1 MREIKFKAFH
11 KHEKFMGV
19 IRSIDFVSEMA
30 QVEIGLIDKK
40 LYSVWDFESIERM
53 QFTGL
58 QDKNGVDIYEGDI
71 IKGIHSGEFVNGRYR
86 DRNGNTDITK
96 GIITFRRGA
105 FHIKYESN
113 ESTIYIPIVVLIE
126 RFSEVIGNIYEN
138 PELLEVE

>member
-71 IKGIHSGEFVNGRYR
+71 VTYKYMFQDKKDTLIVIYDENNSRFIAYYE
-86 DRNGNTDITK
+86 DEE
-96 GIITFRRGA
+96 
-105 FHIKYESN
+105 IKYTLEKAMKN
-113 ESTIYIPIVVLIE
+113 Q
-126 RFSEVIGNIYEN
+126 FEVIGNIYEN

>member
-58 QDKNGVDIYEGDI
+58 QDCNGVDIYEGDI
-71 IKGIHSGEFVNGRYR
+71 VTYKYMFQDKMSTLEVVWN
-86 DRNGNTDITK
+86 DERNG
-96 GIITFRRGA
+96 FYLYSEREEQ
-105 FHIKYESN
+105 FF
-113 ESTIYIPIVVLIE
+113 VLE
-126 RFSEVIGNIYEN
+126 TELKKQFEVIGNIYEN

>member
-71 IKGIHSGEFVNGRYR
+71 VTYKYMFQDKKDTLIVIYDENNSRFIAYYE
-86 DRNGNTDITK
+86 DEE
-96 GIITFRRGA
+96 
-105 FHIKYESN
+105 IKYTLEKAMKN
-113 ESTIYIPIVVLIE
+113 Q
-126 RFSEVIGNIYEN
+126 FEVIGNIYEN
-138 PELLEVE
+138 PELLEVWEYWFCK